1 MFALSPVLGISALPF
16 LSLPEAA
23 LPFEASFL
31 LEVPF
36 SPEPEFPS
44 FFGLSG
50 VLSFFGAAVS
60 LFSIS
65 FVECAS
71 LKQLLQSAQY
81 RYSVLP
87 SASSLTSFASM
98 CFRPTWLAESISID
112 LLSHAFK
119 NRYGL
124 KANTK
129 ALFRKQIRYKPTN
142 PAENTIENQN
152 YNIKTVPR
160 LKING
165 TVKIIIC

>member
-1 MFALSPVLGISALPF
+1 MFALSPVLPF
-16 LSLPEAA
+16 LSIPEAA

-31 LEVPF
+31 LEAPF

-87 SASSLTSFASM
+87 SASSVASFASM
-98 CFRPTWLAESISID
+98 CFD
-112 LLSHAFK
+112 LHGWRSQYRLTFCHMH
-119 NRYGL
+119 L
-124 KANTK
+124 KTATD
-129 ALFRKQIRYKPTN
+129 
-142 PAENTIENQN
+142 
-152 YNIKTVPR
+152 
-160 LKING
+160 
-165 TVKIIIC
+165 